1 MYMDNEEPKAMNKL
15 KFLTTVVKRATQSLP
30 QSHLQSLLEDESST
44 KYLD

>member
-1 MYMDNEEPKAMNKL
+1 MYMDDEEPKAMNKH

-30 QSHLQSLLEDESST
+30 QSDLQSLLEDESST